1 MGYGVMDDQTE
12 QNGTKSRMTRWIEKM
27 KSQQKII
34 FALVLLV
41 VSLAWVFGETNP
53 PTAKPAAQESTRMA
67 RLLANNLP
75 LMHLNKIEW
84 DDQLATRALDN
95 FLEAL
100 DFEKVFFLESDI
112 AAFKQSITNL
122 DDQVKRGD
130 LTFAHEAYEI
140 FKQRVENRVAFV
152 ESILDQPIDVSVDE
166 SYKWKRKDAA
176 WPADEAQWDDLWR
189 KRIKHQYL
197 SRVVSDEL
205 SAEEEAVESMEDDK
219 RSHSDTINDTLTPV
233 EFVRRSFKRY
243 QTVIQDNDETW
254 VTERYLSAFAKAFDP
269 HTDFMSPN
277 NREDFEINMKL
288 SLQGIGAMLSNEDG
302 AAKVERLIPG
312 GPAEQDGRL
321 KPGDKIIAVAQ
332 GDEADVDVLHWPL
345 YKTVRLIRGD
355 KGSKVVLTVIPTSDP
370 SGTTMTKIDLI
381 RDEVKLEEQAAKGEL
396 RSVTDPTGETNLVG
410 VITLPDFYADFKGG
424 SDGEARS
431 CTRDVH
437 RILNDLLA
445 QGATGIIID
454 LRNNGGG
461 SLTEAIEMT
470 GLFIETGPVVQ
481 VRDRRKVRALYDR
494 DPTVAYAGPLVV
506 LVNRLSASAS
516 EILAG
521 ALQDY
526 GRAIVVGDSKTHG
539 KGTVQTLTEL
549 SSANPQ
555 LGSVKVTTA
564 SFYRI
569 AGGSTQIRGVIPDI
583 VVPSF
588 METLDVGEDLLP
600 NALPYSTVPEA
611 DYSKVSE
618 PGELIAFLQKKSD
631 ERRTSDIRFQSFN
644 DLLERA
650 RVRQEQSSISLKLEE
665 RQLLVESE
673 KELRKQIDEVN
684 PDTGKKDDLIL
695 IEALNIANDLILIEK
710 QHAVAGDTSGAKP
723 AAASL

>member
-1 MGYGVMDDQTE
+1 M
-12 QNGTKSRMTRWIEKM
+12 EKM
-27 KSQQKII
+27 KSQQKLILS
-34 FALVLLV
+34 LVLLV
-41 VSLAWVFGETNP
+41 VSMAWGFTDTTAVTNVVANP
-53 PTAKPAAQESTRMA
+53 ILQDGTRMA

-75 LMHLNKIEW
+75 LMHLNKVEW
-84 DDQLATRALDN
+84 NDELSTRALDN
-95 FLEAL
+95 FIESL
-100 DFEKVFFLESDI
+100 DFERVFFLASDI
-112 AAFKQSITNL
+112 EQFKKLQPDL

-130 LTFAHEAYEI
+130 LKFAVDVYAI
-140 FKQRVENRVAFV
+140 FKDRVSNRVAFV
-152 ESILDQPIDVSVDE
+152 NNMLAAPIDVSIDE
-166 SYKWKRKDAA
+166 DYVWKRKTAP
-176 WPADEAQWDDLWR
+176 WPADEAEWDDLWR

-197 SRVVSDEL
+197 SRIVSDEIN
-205 SAEEEAVESMEDDK
+205 SEEEVLDEVDK
-219 RSHSDTINDTLTPV
+219 DEKSHSDTVNATLSPE
-233 EFVRRSFKRY
+233 EFVRKSFERY
-243 QTVIQDNDETW
+243 QTVIKDNDDSW
-254 VTERYLSAFAKAFDP
+254 VIERYLSAFARAFDP

-312 GPAEQDGRL
+312 GPAEMDGRL
-321 KPGDKIIAVAQ
+321 KPGDKIVAVAQ
-332 GDEADVDVLHWPL
+332 GDDGEAVDVLHWPL

-355 KGSKVVLTVIPTSDP
+355 KGSKVILTIIPASDP
-370 SGTTMTKIDLI
+370 SGTTTTKIELT

-396 RSVTDPTGETNLVG
+396 KAIPQADGTAREIG

-437 RILNDLLA
+437 KILIDLLS
-445 QGATGIIID
+445 QGAEGIIID

-481 VRDRRKVRALYDR
+481 VRDRRRVRALYDR
-494 DPTVAYAGPLVV
+494 DPSVAYDGPLVV

-526 GRAIVVGDSKTHG
+526 GRAIIVGDSKTHG

-569 AGGSTQIRGVIPDI
+569 AGGSTQLKGVIPDI

-588 METLDVGEDLLP
+588 METLEVGEDILP
-600 NALPYSTVPEA
+600 NALPYSTVAE
-611 DYSKVSE
+611 VSYARI
-618 PGELIAFLQKKSD
+618 GDATNLITQLQLKSD
-631 ERRTSDIRFQSFN
+631 ERRSSDQRFQSFVN
-644 DLLERA
+644 LLDRA
-650 RVRQEQSSISLKLEE
+650 KERQETSSISLKLED
-665 RQLLVESE
+665 RQQLAASE
-673 KELRKQIDEVN
+673 KELSKQIDEIN
-684 PDTGKKDDLIL
+684 PATGKKDDLIL
-695 IEALNIANDLILIEK
+695 NEALYIVQDLIVLEK
-710 QHAVAGDTSGAKP
+710 EQAIAGESQQEKP
-723 AAASL
+723 AAAAL

>member
-1 MGYGVMDDQTE
+1 MGYGIMEEKEKLSGST
-12 QNGTKSRMTRWIEKM
+12 SRLTRWIEKM

-34 FALVLLV
+34 FAMVLLV
-41 VSLAWVFGETNP
+41 VSMAWVFSEAET
-53 PTAKPAAQESTRMA
+53 PTSNPAAQESTRMA

-84 DDQLATRALDN
+84 DDQLANRALDN

-100 DFEKVFFLESDI
+100 DFEKVFFLASDV
-112 AAFKQSITNL
+112 ATFKQNVTNL

-130 LTFAHEAYEI
+130 LAFANQVYATFKE
-140 FKQRVENRVAFV
+140 RVENRVAFV
-152 ESILDQPIDVSVDE
+152 ETMLESPIDVSVDE
-166 SYKWKRKDAA
+166 SYEWKRKDAP

-197 SRVVSDEL
+197 SRIVSDEIT
-205 SAEEEAVESMEDDK
+205 AEEKAIENIEDDK
-219 RSHSDTINDTLTPV
+219 RSHSDTINDSLTPV
-233 EFVRRSFKRY
+233 EFVRRSFTRY
-243 QTVIQDNDETW
+243 LTVIQDNDESW
-254 VTERYLSAFAKAFDP
+254 VTERYLSAFARAFDP

-321 KPGDKIIAVAQ
+321 KPGDKIVAVAQ
-332 GDEADVDVLHWPL
+332 GEEEAVDVLHWPL

-355 KGSKVVLTVIPTSDP
+355 KGSKVVLTVIPNSDP
-370 SGTTMTKIDLI
+370 SGTTLTKIDLV

-396 RSVTDPTGETNLVG
+396 KTVTELSGETNLVG

-424 SDGEARS
+424 RDGEARS
-431 CTRDVH
+431 CTRDVLN
-437 RILNDLLA
+437 ILNDLLA
-445 QGATGIIID
+445 QGANGIILD

-494 DPTVAYAGPLVV
+494 DPTVAYSGPLVV

-526 GRAIVVGDSKTHG
+526 GRAIIVGDSKTHG
-539 KGTVQTLTEL
+539 KGTVQTLTDL

-588 METLDVGEDLLP
+588 METLEVGEDLLP

-611 DYSKVSE
+611 EYSMVSA
-618 PGELIAFLQKKSD
+618 PGDLIALLHKKSD
-631 ERRTSDIRFQSFN
+631 ERRSNDVRFQSFN

-650 RVRQEQSSISLKLEE
+650 KVRQEQSSISLKLEDRE
-665 RQLLVESE
+665 QLVESE

-695 IEALNIANDLILIEK
+695 IEALNITRDLILIEK
-710 QHAVAGDTSGAKP
+710 QHAVAGDNDELKP
-723 AAASL
+723 AAAAL

>member
-1 MGYGVMDDQTE
+1 
-12 QNGTKSRMTRWIEKM
+12 M
-27 KSQQKII
+27 KSQQKLL
-34 FALVLLV
+34 FASLVLALTIG
-41 VSLAWVFGETNP
+41 WVFSNELPSAATTT
-53 PTAKPAAQESTRMA
+53 TATATTPAPESARMA

-75 LMHLNKIEW
+75 LMHLNKVEW
-84 DDQLATRALDN
+84 NDELAQRALDN
-95 FLEAL
+95 FLETL
-100 DFEKVFFLESDI
+100 DFERVFFLASDVERFSQQ
-112 AAFKQSITNL
+112 AATL

-130 LTFAHEAYEI
+130 LAFALDVYATFRD
-140 FKQRVENRVAFV
+140 RVSNRVAFA
-152 ESILDQPIDVSVDE
+152 EALLDQPIDTSVDE
-166 SYKWKRKDAA
+166 CYEWKRKDAP
-176 WPADEAQWDDLWR
+176 WPTDEAAWDDLWR

-197 SRVVSDEL
+197 SRVVSDEI
-205 SAEEEAVESMEDDK
+205 SAEQEALDQEEEDK
-219 RSHSDTINDTLTPV
+219 RSHSETVNATLEPS
-233 EFVRRSFKRY
+233 EFVRKSLRRY
-243 QTVIQDNDETW
+243 LNVIQDNDDTW

-269 HTDFMSPN
+269 HTDFLSPN

-312 GPAEQDGRL
+312 GPAELDGRL
-321 KPGDKIIAVAQ
+321 QPGDKIIAVAQ
-332 GDEADVDVLHWPL
+332 GDEEAVDVLHWPL

-355 KGSKVVLTVIPTSDP
+355 KGSKVVLSVIPTSDP
-370 SGTTMTKIDLI
+370 SGTTITKIDLI

-396 RSVTDPTGETNLVG
+396 RTVTTATGETNLVG

-424 SDGEARS
+424 DDGEARS
-431 CTRDVH
+431 CTRDVLN
-437 RILNDLLA
+437 ILNDLLA

-470 GLFIETGPVVQ
+470 GLFIESGPVVQ
-481 VRDRRKVRALYDR
+481 VRDRRRVRALYDR

-526 GRAIVVGDSKTHG
+526 GRAVIVGDSKTHG

-569 AGGSTQIRGVIPDI
+569 AGGSTQLRGVIPDI

-588 METLDVGEDLLP
+588 METLEVGEDLLP

-611 DYSKVSE
+611 EYTPFLENRD
-618 PGELIAFLQKKSD
+618 LIALLQKKSE
-631 ERRTSDIRFQSFN
+631 ERRSTDPRFQSFN
-644 DLLERA
+644 DLLARAKERQ
-650 RVRQEQSSISLKLEE
+650 QERSISLKLEE
-665 RQLLVESE
+665 REQLVESE

-684 PDTGKKDDLIL
+684 PETGKKDDLIL
-695 IEALNIANDLILIEK
+695 LEALNVVQDMIQLGKEK
-710 QHAVAGDTSGAKP
+710 AVAGEATTPAPATSA
-723 AAASL
+723 L